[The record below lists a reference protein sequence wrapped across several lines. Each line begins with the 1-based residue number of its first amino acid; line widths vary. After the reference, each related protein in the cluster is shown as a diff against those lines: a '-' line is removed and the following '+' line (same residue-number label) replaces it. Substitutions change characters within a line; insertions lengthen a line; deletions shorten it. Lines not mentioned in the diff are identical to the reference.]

1 MDAGLREVGIVL
13 QVMKSKIRI
22 FAKFI
27 LEAIYEEQIKTKGKE
42 LGSCCN
48 IQVRGL

>member
-1 MDAGLREVGIVL
+1 MDAMLKELGIVL

-27 LEAIYEEQIKTKGKE
+27 ILEAVYEEQ
-42 LGSCCN
+42 
-48 IQVRGL
+48 VRPKVKN